1 MPDLATQAFLTL
13 RSHLYSGPD
22 DPTPLDLRDKR
33 NTQDDPF
40 DEYLAETVFD
50 SIDGVETAKASPLTT
65 PDIVLYRSG
74 TLAGSEKDDLEDTL
88 DTILAIEVKKLERNK
103 SGSVARPGGLD
114 YNTTPPCG
122 KVRVY
127 DEQDRALDIRAFY
140 LFVCLEEAPSDSS
153 QNIVT
158 AAALVDGNAINRD
171 FELYLS
177 ITGEREK
184 EIGLGSYG
192 EGMDRQRPMM
202 VFPNPLGW
210 ARINDQATLIH
221 PRQDLSQDAGELE
234 KLFDVTRSVDN
245 GDSHLFGCYQHSDDV
260 PKGWSVREIENPF
273 PVPADRKRRTQ
284 QRGRFT
290 LPFTLPS

>member
-1 MPDLATQAFLTL
+1 MHDLATQAFLTL
-13 RSHLYSGPD
+13 RNRLYTGPD
-22 DPTPLDLRDKR
+22 APIQLDLRDKR
-33 NTQDDPF
+33 NTQDNPF

-50 SIDGVETAKASPLTT
+50 SINGVETIKASPLTT
-65 PDIVLYRSG
+65 PDIVLYRPKK
-74 TLAGSEKDDLEDTL
+74 LAEINKEELQGSL
-88 DTILAIEVKKLERNK
+88 DKIVAIEVKKLERNK

-127 DEQDRALDIRAFY
+127 DEQERAFDIRAFY
-140 LFVCLEEAPSDSS
+140 LFVCLEEVSDDKSK
-153 QNIVT
+153 NAVT
-158 AAALVDGNAINRD
+158 AATLVDGNAINRD
-171 FELYLS
+171 FQLYLS

-210 ARINDQATLIH
+210 ARINDQVTLIH
-221 PRQDLSQDAGELE
+221 PKQNLHKEGAELE
-234 KLFDVTRSVDN
+234 KLFNITRSADGTNPQV
-245 GDSHLFGCYQHSDDV
+245 FGCYQYSEDV
-260 PKGWSVREIENPF
+260 PKGWSVRNVENPF
-273 PVPADRKRRTQ
+273 PVPADRKSRTQ

-290 LPFTLPS
+290 LPFTLPD